1 MTREAW
7 DWSSLRFLIA
17 MSRPSR
23 AILLITGVWLAALG
37 VGLWLDAPVARLA
50 YRAAIDRDHFG
61 NHLMKM
67 GGDWR
72 FTLAVALALIA
83 WHRNGLRITG
93 LLALSAIVGGVLYTL
108 MKWSAGRQR
117 PVVAINPF
125 AFSPFRNGFE
135 GFLNEPNLSF
145 PSGHTCLAFATAAT
159 LAICIP
165 RWRYLFYGLAAV
177 VGVERVAENAH
188 YLTDVIAGAGLGVL
202 SSHLTYWWMHRLV
215 GARDAGVARLDSESG
230 KPTDENAGTVVW
242 ARAAEE

>member
-1 MTREAW
+1 
-7 DWSSLRFLIA
+7 

-23 AILLITGVWLAALG
+23 ALLLITGVWLVALA
-37 VGLWLDAPVARLA
+37 VGLWLDAPVARFA
-50 YRAAIDRDHFG
+50 YRAAIDRDHIG

-72 FTLAVALALIA
+72 FTLAVGLALIA
-83 WHRNGLRITG
+83 WHRDGWRITCM
-93 LLALSAIVGGVLYTL
+93 LAVSATVGGILYTL
-108 MKWSAGRQR
+108 VKWSAGRQR
-117 PVVAINPF
+117 PVVLIDPF

-188 YLTDVIAGAGLGVL
+188 YLTDVIAGSGLGVL
-202 SSHLTYWWMHRLV
+202 SAYLTYWGTDRMA
-215 GARDAGVARLDSESG
+215 GAKRARAADANASRHGLDTG
-230 KPTDENAGTVVW
+230 KPANENTGTVVW
-242 ARAAEE
+242 AATAEE